1 MVDDRRIIHEITPL
15 MGKDVLY
22 IADRHKKEFT
32 YPIHNHSV
40 YELNFVEN
48 AKGVRRIVG
57 DSQEVIGDYD
67 LCLIT
72 SPDLEHV
79 WEQNE
84 CHSDDI
90 REITVQFDFSMSDET
105 LFGRNPYAS
114 ITRMMQEAK
123 KGLSFPL
130 QAIMKVYGMLDTL
143 SSVKDGFYAVQQFL
157 TILYELSRCE
167 NARTLASSSYAKVTV
182 EDDSRRILKVKNFIS
197 KNYMD
202 ELRLPE
208 LASLAGM
215 SSSAFS
221 RFFKLHTGRNISEYI
236 IDLRLGYAAR
246 MLVDTAKSISEIGF
260 DCGFN
265 NLSNFNRIFK
275 KKKGCSPSE
284 FRESYH
290 LYAFVRCPAHHLL
303 YLGNIIITIRNLHT
317 GRGCCDLYK
326 SVFHIVLIDYLYKSM
341 EKKRVFIQQQST
353 IIYVCHNDA
362 SPRPSQR
369 CFLLTPNS
377 QSSPR
382 HSI

>member
-123 KGLSFPL
+123 RGLSFPL

-167 NARTLASSSYAKVTV
+167 NARILASSSYAKVTV

-290 LYAFVRCPAHHLL
+290 KTR
-303 YLGNIIITIRNLHT
+303 II
-317 GRGCCDLYK
+317 
-326 SVFHIVLIDYLYKSM
+326 V
-341 EKKRVFIQQQST
+341 
-353 IIYVCHNDA
+353 
-362 SPRPSQR
+362 
-369 CFLLTPNS
+369 
-377 QSSPR
+377 
-382 HSI
+382 

>member
-90 REITVQFDFSMSDET
+90 REITVQFDLSMSDET

-123 KGLSFPL
+123 KGLAFPL

-290 LYAFVRCPAHHLL
+290 KTR
-303 YLGNIIITIRNLHT
+303 II
-317 GRGCCDLYK
+317 
-326 SVFHIVLIDYLYKSM
+326 V
-341 EKKRVFIQQQST
+341 
-353 IIYVCHNDA
+353 
-362 SPRPSQR
+362 
-369 CFLLTPNS
+369 
-377 QSSPR
+377 
-382 HSI
+382 

>member
-84 CHSDDI
+84 CHSGNI

-290 LYAFVRCPAHHLL
+290 KTR
-303 YLGNIIITIRNLHT
+303 II
-317 GRGCCDLYK
+317 
-326 SVFHIVLIDYLYKSM
+326 V
-341 EKKRVFIQQQST
+341 
-353 IIYVCHNDA
+353 
-362 SPRPSQR
+362 
-369 CFLLTPNS
+369 
-377 QSSPR
+377 
-382 HSI
+382 

>member
-1 MVDDRRIIHEITPL
+1 MAEDRRIIHEITPL

-84 CHSDDI
+84 CRSEDI
-90 REITVQFDFSMSDET
+90 REITIQFDFSLNEET

-114 ITRMMQEAK
+114 ITNMMRKAQ
-123 KGLSFPL
+123 KGLVFPL
-130 QAIMKVYGMLDTL
+130 KAIMRVYGLLDTL

-157 TILYELSRCE
+157 TILYELSRIE
-167 NARTLASSSYAKVTV
+167 GARTLASSSYAKVAV
-182 EDDSRRILKVKNFIS
+182 EDDSRRILKVKNYIS
-197 KNYMD
+197 ENYMD
-202 ELRLPE
+202 DLRLPV
-208 LASLAGM
+208 LADLVGM
-215 SSSAFS
+215 SSCAFS
-221 RFFKLHTGRNISEYI
+221 RFFKFQTGRNISEYI
-236 IDLRLGYAAR
+236 IDLRLGFAAR
-246 MLVDTAKSISEIGF
+246 MLVDTAKSISEISIE
-260 DCGFN
+260 CGFN

-290 LYAFVRCPAHHLL
+290 KTR
-303 YLGNIIITIRNLHT
+303 II
-317 GRGCCDLYK
+317 
-326 SVFHIVLIDYLYKSM
+326 V
-341 EKKRVFIQQQST
+341 
-353 IIYVCHNDA
+353 
-362 SPRPSQR
+362 
-369 CFLLTPNS
+369 
-377 QSSPR
+377 
-382 HSI
+382 

>member
-123 KGLSFPL
+123 RGLSFPL

-167 NARTLASSSYAKVTV
+167 NARTLASSSYARVTV

-290 LYAFVRCPAHHLL
+290 KTR
-303 YLGNIIITIRNLHT
+303 II
-317 GRGCCDLYK
+317 
-326 SVFHIVLIDYLYKSM
+326 V
-341 EKKRVFIQQQST
+341 
-353 IIYVCHNDA
+353 
-362 SPRPSQR
+362 
-369 CFLLTPNS
+369 
-377 QSSPR
+377 
-382 HSI
+382 

>member
-143 SSVKDGFYAVQQFL
+143 SSVKDGFYAVQQFM

-290 LYAFVRCPAHHLL
+290 KTR
-303 YLGNIIITIRNLHT
+303 II
-317 GRGCCDLYK
+317 
-326 SVFHIVLIDYLYKSM
+326 V
-341 EKKRVFIQQQST
+341 
-353 IIYVCHNDA
+353 
-362 SPRPSQR
+362 
-369 CFLLTPNS
+369 
-377 QSSPR
+377 
-382 HSI
+382 

>member
-143 SSVKDGFYAVQQFL
+143 SSVKDDFYAVQQFL

-246 MLVDTAKSISEIGF
+246 MLVDTDKCISEIGF

-290 LYAFVRCPAHHLL
+290 KTR
-303 YLGNIIITIRNLHT
+303 II
-317 GRGCCDLYK
+317 
-326 SVFHIVLIDYLYKSM
+326 V
-341 EKKRVFIQQQST
+341 
-353 IIYVCHNDA
+353 
-362 SPRPSQR
+362 
-369 CFLLTPNS
+369 
-377 QSSPR
+377 
-382 HSI
+382 

>member
-15 MGKDVLY
+15 MGNDVLY

-123 KGLSFPL
+123 KGLSFSL

-290 LYAFVRCPAHHLL
+290 KTR
-303 YLGNIIITIRNLHT
+303 II
-317 GRGCCDLYK
+317 
-326 SVFHIVLIDYLYKSM
+326 V
-341 EKKRVFIQQQST
+341 
-353 IIYVCHNDA
+353 
-362 SPRPSQR
+362 
-369 CFLLTPNS
+369 
-377 QSSPR
+377 
-382 HSI
+382 

>member
-130 QAIMKVYGMLDTL
+130 QAIMKVYGLLDTL
-143 SSVKDGFYAVQQFL
+143 GSVKDGFYAVQQFL

-290 LYAFVRCPAHHLL
+290 KTR
-303 YLGNIIITIRNLHT
+303 II
-317 GRGCCDLYK
+317 
-326 SVFHIVLIDYLYKSM
+326 V
-341 EKKRVFIQQQST
+341 
-353 IIYVCHNDA
+353 
-362 SPRPSQR
+362 
-369 CFLLTPNS
+369 
-377 QSSPR
+377 
-382 HSI
+382 

>member
-84 CHSDDI
+84 CHSGDI

-167 NARTLASSSYAKVTV
+167 NARTLASSSDAKVTV
-182 EDDSRRILKVKNFIS
+182 EDDDSRRILKVKNFIS

-290 LYAFVRCPAHHLL
+290 KTR
-303 YLGNIIITIRNLHT
+303 II
-317 GRGCCDLYK
+317 
-326 SVFHIVLIDYLYKSM
+326 V
-341 EKKRVFIQQQST
+341 
-353 IIYVCHNDA
+353 
-362 SPRPSQR
+362 
-369 CFLLTPNS
+369 
-377 QSSPR
+377 
-382 HSI
+382 

>member
-15 MGKDVLY
+15 MDKDVLY

-90 REITVQFDFSMSDET
+90 REITVQFGFSMSDET

-290 LYAFVRCPAHHLL
+290 KTR
-303 YLGNIIITIRNLHT
+303 II
-317 GRGCCDLYK
+317 
-326 SVFHIVLIDYLYKSM
+326 V
-341 EKKRVFIQQQST
+341 
-353 IIYVCHNDA
+353 
-362 SPRPSQR
+362 
-369 CFLLTPNS
+369 
-377 QSSPR
+377 
-382 HSI
+382 